1 MFSPQILFIIINL
14 NLTLLLKIQVK
25 FLSIYSDYKNIIN
38 KLFVYQKNIYYNYK

>member
-25 FLSIYSDYKNIIN
+25 FLSIYIKI
-38 KLFVYQKNIYYNYK
+38 